1 VNTPKLLILLIY
13 PSTFRTDL
21 PVRSLNRLR
30 TFTGQTSG
38 MKILIIGGGNM
49 GKTYARSLLR
59 AHLVRQEDLMILER
73 QEEKANQLRS
83 ESLGTVHTSVAD
95 CLSVAD
101 LIILAVKPQDS
112 SGLFSTL
119 RPAADPQQVYLSI
132 MAGITIATIQE
143 GLGVEKVIRAM
154 PNLPAQIGLGMTS
167 YTASEAVT
175 RIELVL
181 VQNLLNTTGK
191 AIYVDDEYQID
202 ATTAISGSGPA
213 YVLYFMQALIEA
225 ATEMGFNE
233 SQAELLVAQTFRGAV
248 ELQMKNDLTCR
259 DWIARVSSKGGTT
272 EAAMNTFEATSVFDD
287 IKSGARAALER
298 AIALGQR

>member
-1 VNTPKLLILLIY
+1 
-13 PSTFRTDL
+13 
-21 PVRSLNRLR
+21 
-30 TFTGQTSG
+30 

-59 AHLVRQEDLMILER
+59 AHLVKPEDLMVLER
-73 QEEKANQLRS
+73 SPEQAEKLRG
-83 ESLGTVHTSVAD
+83 ENIGVVHTDPAH
-95 CLSVAD
+95 CLNAAD

-112 SGLFSTL
+112 STLFTTL
-119 RPAADPQQVYLSI
+119 RPSTDPQQVYLSI
-132 MAGITIATIQE
+132 MAGVTIDTIRK

-167 YTASEAVT
+167 YTASDAVT

-191 AIYVDDEYQID
+191 AIYVDNEYAID

-213 YVLYFMQALIEA
+213 YVLYFMQAMIEVA
-225 ATEMGFNE
+225 QEMGFNA

-248 ELQMKNDLTCR
+248 ELQMKNDASCEE
-259 DWIARVSSKGGTT
+259 WIQRVSSKGGTT
-272 EAAMNTFEATSVFDD
+272 EAAINSFKATSVFTD
-287 IKSGARAALER
+287 IKNGAKAALARAEE
-298 AIALGQR
+298 LGRG

>member
-1 VNTPKLLILLIY
+1 
-13 PSTFRTDL
+13 
-21 PVRSLNRLR
+21 
-30 TFTGQTSG
+30 
-38 MKILIIGGGNM
+38 M

-59 AHLVRQEDLMILER
+59 AHLVNQEDLMILER
-73 QEEKANQLRS
+73 QEEKAAELRGQ
-83 ESLGTVHTSVAD
+83 ELGTIYTGAEA
-95 CLSVAD
+95 CLAVAD

-112 SGLFSTL
+112 AALFASLQTY
-119 RPAADPQQVYLSI
+119 ADPQQVYLSI
-132 MAGITIATIQE
+132 MAGVTIQSIQA

-167 YTASEAVT
+167 YTASDAVT

-191 AIYVDDEYQID
+191 AIYVDNEHSID

-213 YVLYFMQALIEA
+213 YVLYFMQAMIEA

-248 ELQMKNDLTCR
+248 ELQMKNDLTCTE
-259 DWIARVSSKGGTT
+259 WIQRVSSKGGTT
-272 EAAMNTFEATSVFDD
+272 EAAMHTFRATSVFDD
-287 IKSGARAALER
+287 IKRGAHAALER
-298 AIALGQR
+298 AVQLGKN

>member
-1 VNTPKLLILLIY
+1 
-13 PSTFRTDL
+13 
-21 PVRSLNRLR
+21 
-30 TFTGQTSG
+30 

-59 AHLVRQEDLMILER
+59 AHLVKPEDLMVLER
-73 QEEKANQLRS
+73 SPEQAEKLRG
-83 ESLGTVHTSVAD
+83 ENIGVVHTDPAH
-95 CLSVAD
+95 CLNAAD

-112 SGLFSTL
+112 SALFATL
-119 RPAADPQQVYLSI
+119 RPSTDPQQVYLSI
-132 MAGITIATIQE
+132 MAGVTIDTIRK

-167 YTASEAVT
+167 YTASDAVT

-191 AIYVDDEYQID
+191 AIYVDNEYAID

-213 YVLYFMQALIEA
+213 YVLYFMQAMIEVA
-225 ATEMGFNE
+225 QEMGFNA

-248 ELQMKNDLTCR
+248 ELQMKNDASCEE
-259 DWIARVSSKGGTT
+259 WIRRVSSKGGTT
-272 EAAMNTFEATSVFDD
+272 EAAINSFKATSVYMD
-287 IKSGARAALER
+287 IKNGAKAALARAEE
-298 AIALGQR
+298 LGRE

>member
-1 VNTPKLLILLIY
+1 
-13 PSTFRTDL
+13 
-21 PVRSLNRLR
+21 
-30 TFTGQTSG
+30 
-38 MKILIIGGGNM
+38 MKILVIGGGNM
-49 GKTYARSLLR
+49 GRTYARSLLR
-59 AHLVRQEDLMILER
+59 AHLVQQEDLMILER
-73 QEEKANQLRS
+73 ESDKLAELR
-83 ESLGTVHTSVAD
+83 EAKIGTVFTSPD
-95 CLSVAD
+95 TCLAAAD

-112 SGLFSTL
+112 VALFAAL
-119 RPAADPQQVYLSI
+119 RPQTDPQQVYLSI
-132 MAGITIATIQE
+132 MAGVTIRSIQA

-191 AIYVDDEYQID
+191 AIYVDDEYSID

-213 YVLYFMQALIEA
+213 YVLYFMEAMIEA

-259 DWIARVSSKGGTT
+259 QWIERVSSKGGTT
-272 EAAMNTFEATSVFDD
+272 EAAMNTFRTTSVFDD
-287 IKSGARAALER
+287 IKSGARAALDR
-298 AIALGQR
+298 AIELGRS

>member
-1 VNTPKLLILLIY
+1 
-13 PSTFRTDL
+13 
-21 PVRSLNRLR
+21 
-30 TFTGQTSG
+30 
-38 MKILIIGGGNM
+38 M

-59 AHLVRQEDLMILER
+59 AHLVKQEDLMILER
-73 QEEKANQLRS
+73 NEQNSAILRD
-83 ESLGTVHTSVAD
+83 EAIGTIYNSATD
-95 CLSVAD
+95 CLSYAD

-112 SGLFSTL
+112 QELFNSL
-119 RPAADPQQVYLSI
+119 RPLTDPQQVYLSI
-132 MAGITIATIQE
+132 MAGITIAAIQE

-191 AIYVDDEYQID
+191 AIYVDTEYSID

-213 YVLYFMQALIEA
+213 YVLFFMEALIEA

-259 DWIARVSSKGGTT
+259 EWIQRVSSKGGTT
-272 EAAMNTFEATSVFDD
+272 EAALNTFRATSVFED
-287 IKSGARAALER
+287 IKSGARAALSR
-298 AIALGQR
+298 AVELGKPTL

>member
-1 VNTPKLLILLIY
+1 
-13 PSTFRTDL
+13 
-21 PVRSLNRLR
+21 
-30 TFTGQTSG
+30 
-38 MKILIIGGGNM
+38 MKILVIGGGNM

-59 AHLVRQEDLMILER
+59 AHLVNQDDLMILER
-73 QEEKANQLRS
+73 HEEKAEELRR
-83 ESLGTVHTSVAD
+83 EALGSIYTSAEHCLVA
-95 CLSVAD
+95 AD

-112 SGLFSTL
+112 AALFASL
-119 RPAADPQQVYLSI
+119 RPHADPQQVYLSI
-132 MAGITIATIQE
+132 MAGVTIASIQL

-167 YTASEAVT
+167 YTASESVT

-191 AIYVDDEYQID
+191 AIYVDTEYSID

-213 YVLYFMQALIEA
+213 YVLYFMEAMIEA

-248 ELQMKNDLTCR
+248 ELQMKNDLSCR
-259 DWIARVSSKGGTT
+259 EWIARVSSKGGTT
-272 EAAMNTFEATSVFDD
+272 EAAMTTFAATSVFED
-287 IKSGARAALER
+287 IKSGARAALDR
-298 AIALGQR
+298 AIALGKN